1 MKKKMILPFSVL
13 CAVPFI
19 MVLGNSMLIPLL
31 PAMRTEMN
39 LTLFEVGLIITAFS
53 VPAGIVIPIAGYF
66 SDQFGRKVIITPA
79 LITYGAGGLIAGTA
93 ALLMAN
99 PFIMIMVGRV
109 IQGIGAGGT
118 YQLAMALT
126 GDIFQSSERAKALGI
141 LEAANGLG
149 KVVSPITG
157 AALGLVIWFA
167 PFFAYGLLAIPVAL
181 AVWFLVKEPDQN
193 MKQKA
198 DKSQYLQ
205 KLKKIFKEKGMSLAA
220 CFLAGAIVL
229 FILFGVL
236 SYISDILEQQYKIQ
250 GIASGLLIA
259 IPVASMAITSYLSGL
274 ILQKKIGNVLK
285 YVTLAG
291 LTILGVSMAVIA
303 FVGNIYV
310 LFAAL
315 IIMGIGTGSVLPAI
329 NTLITS
335 AAETSERGII
345 TCIYGSTRFFG
356 VAMGPPPAFGLV
368 TEIGKLPLF
377 LGASALVI
385 ISLAVG
391 FMLINS
397 KALLP
402 PELLQGS

>member
-1 MKKKMILPFSVL
+1 MKKNMILPFTVL

-31 PAMRTEMN
+31 PAMRAEMN

-66 SDQFGRKVIITPA
+66 SDQFGRKVIIAPA

-93 ALLMAN
+93 ALLLAN

-167 PFFAYGLLAIPVAL
+167 PFFAYGLLAIPIAL

-193 MKQKA
+193 QKQKIA
-198 DKSQYLQ
+198 KSQYFQ
-205 KLKKIFKEKGMSLAA
+205 ELKNIFKEKGMSLAA
-220 CFLAGAIVL
+220 CFLAGAVVL

-236 SYISDILEQQYKIQ
+236 SYISDILEQQYQIR
-250 GIASGLLIA
+250 GMASGLLIA
-259 IPVASMAITSYLSGL
+259 IPVASMAITAYLSGL

-285 YVTLAG
+285 YVTLGG
-291 LTILGVSMAVIA
+291 LTILGFSMAVIA
-303 FVGNIYV
+303 FVANIYV

-356 VAMGPPPAFGLV
+356 VAMGPPAFGFV

-377 LGASALVI
+377 LGASGLVL
-385 ISLAVG
+385 ISIVIG
-391 FMLINS
+391 FILINS

-402 PELLQGS
+402 PELLQES

>member
-1 MKKKMILPFSVL
+1 MKKKMILPFTVL

-31 PAMRTEMN
+31 PAMRAEMN

-66 SDQFGRKVIITPA
+66 SDQFGRKVIIAPA

-93 ALLMAN
+93 ALLLAN

-167 PFFAYGLLAIPVAL
+167 PFFAYGLLAIPIAL
-181 AVWFLVKEPDQN
+181 AVWFLVKEPEQN
-193 MKQKA
+193 QKQKIA
-198 DKSQYLQ
+198 KSQYFQ
-205 KLKKIFKEKGMSLAA
+205 ELKNIFKEKGMSLAA
-220 CFLAGAIVL
+220 CFLAGAVVL

-236 SYISDILEQQYKIQ
+236 SYISDILEQQYQIR
-250 GIASGLLIA
+250 GMASGLLIA
-259 IPVASMAITSYLSGL
+259 IPVASMAITAYLSGL

-285 YVTLAG
+285 YVTLGG
-291 LTILGVSMAVIA
+291 LTILGFSMAVIA
-303 FVGNIYV
+303 FVANIYV

-356 VAMGPPPAFGLV
+356 VAMGPPAFGFV

-377 LGASALVI
+377 LGASGLVL
-385 ISLAVG
+385 ISIVIG
-391 FMLINS
+391 FILINS

-402 PELLQGS
+402 PELLQES

>member
-1 MKKKMILPFSVL
+1 MKKQMILPFTVL

-31 PAMRTEMN
+31 PAMRSEMN
-39 LTLFEVGLIITAFS
+39 LTLFEAGLIITAFS

-79 LITYGAGGLIAGTA
+79 LITYGTGGLIAGTA
-93 ALLMAN
+93 ALLMTN

-126 GDIFQSSERAKALGI
+126 GDIFQSSERAKVLGI

-157 AALGLVIWFA
+157 AALGLLIWFA
-167 PFFAYGLLAIPVAL
+167 PFFAYGLLAIPIAL
-181 AVWFLVKEPDQN
+181 AVWFLVKEPAQDQ
-193 MKQKA
+193 KRKA
-198 DKSQYLQ
+198 AKSQYLQ
-205 KLKKIFKEKGMSLAA
+205 ELKNIYKEKGMSLAA
-220 CFLAGAIVL
+220 CFLAGAVVL

-236 SYISDILEQQYKIQ
+236 SFISDILEQQYQIR

-274 ILQKKIGNVLK
+274 ILQKKIGNILK
-285 YVTLAG
+285 YVTLGG
-291 LTILGVSMAVIA
+291 LIILGFAMTIIA
-303 FVGNIYV
+303 FVENIYI

-345 TCIYGSTRFFG
+345 TCVYGSTRFFG
-356 VAMGPPPAFGLV
+356 VAMGPPAFGLV
-368 TEIGKLPLF
+368 TEVGKLPLF
-377 LGASALVI
+377 LVASGLILTSIVI
-385 ISLAVG
+385 G

>member
-1 MKKKMILPFSVL
+1 MKKKMILPFTVL

-31 PAMRTEMN
+31 PAMRAEMN

-66 SDQFGRKVIITPA
+66 SDQFGRKVIIAPA

-93 ALLMAN
+93 ALLLAN

-149 KVVSPITG
+149 KVVSPIAG

-167 PFFAYGLLAIPVAL
+167 PFFAYGLLAIPIAL

-193 MKQKA
+193 QKQKIA
-198 DKSQYLQ
+198 KSQYFQ
-205 KLKKIFKEKGMSLAA
+205 ELKNIFKEKGMSLAA
-220 CFLAGAIVL
+220 CFLAGAVVL

-236 SYISDILEQQYKIQ
+236 SYISDILEQQYQIR
-250 GIASGLLIA
+250 GMASGLLIA
-259 IPVASMAITSYLSGL
+259 IPVASMAITAYLSGL

-285 YVTLAG
+285 YVTLGG
-291 LTILGVSMAVIA
+291 LTILGFSMAVIA
-303 FVGNIYV
+303 FVANIYV

-356 VAMGPPPAFGLV
+356 VAMGPPAFGFV

-377 LGASALVI
+377 LGASGLVL
-385 ISLAVG
+385 ISIVIG
-391 FMLINS
+391 FILINS

-402 PELLQGS
+402 PELLQES